1 MLIVHPHLTPA
12 TAAPRSGPPLRKV
25 VDSVASTAPGRYG
38 SPSTGPVDPVAPTT
52 AASGSE
58 VPATPM
64 GPAPTDPG
72 HRSAPFV
79 GGEGGQATAEYALVL
94 LGAAAVALLLVAW
107 AASSGLI
114 GELFDTVVRQII
126 SRVG

>member
-1 MLIVHPHLTPA
+1 MPITHHPSDHSNKH
-12 TAAPRSGPPLRKV
+12 AARRRADLGNRPPIPRSTR
-25 VDSVASTAPGRYG
+25 
-38 SPSTGPVDPVAPTT
+38 
-52 AASGSE
+52 
-58 VPATPM
+58 
-64 GPAPTDPG
+64 
-72 HRSAPFV
+72 
-79 GGEGGQATAEYALVL
+79 GQATAEYALVL